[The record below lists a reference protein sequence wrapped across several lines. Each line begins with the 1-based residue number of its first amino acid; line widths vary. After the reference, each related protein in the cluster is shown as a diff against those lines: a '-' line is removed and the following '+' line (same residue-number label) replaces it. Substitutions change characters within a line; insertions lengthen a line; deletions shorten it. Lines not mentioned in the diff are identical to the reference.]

1 MQTPHDIHL
10 IVVKRIFRYLKG
22 TLNVGLHYVCTPIH
36 KLRGF
41 CDVDWASCRDDKHF
55 ITGFAIFLGDNLIS

>member
-1 MQTPHDIHL
+1 MQAPHDIHL

-22 TLNVGLHYVCTPIH
+22 TLNVGLHYVRTSIH

-41 CDVDWASCRDDKHF
+41 CDVDWASCRDEKHST
-55 ITGFAIFLGDNLIS
+55 TGFAIFLGDNLIS